1 MRDTQKTS
9 KIQGVLDPGGD
20 FSTNYTLKLI
30 HLPEKNHGAVLVREI
45 GSKLVYFQAK
55 AQNSV
60 PEPGLRLGPQCGAS
74 STT

>member
-20 FSTNYTLKLI
+20 FSTDYKLKLI

-55 AQNSV
+55 
-60 PEPGLRLGPQCGAS
+60 
-74 STT
+74 T